1 MNITC
6 TYSIGFPIKETR
18 ALPPGDPLVRRER
31 AGPLR
36 LEVEDALL
44 QCHAVIMARSQLH
57 HWCKCQ
63 ETKDCSNDMSTTIPG
78 HGSAPKKYSVKVK
91 QSERAEDLVG
101 WFWRE
106 LGKFNRVPLILE
118 GKGGGTRDSKE
129 A

>member
-1 MNITC
+1 M
-6 TYSIGFPIKETR
+6 
-18 ALPPGDPLVRRER
+18 
-31 AGPLR
+31 
-36 LEVEDALL
+36 
-44 QCHAVIMARSQLH
+44 AVHPRS
-57 HWCKCQ
+57 
-63 ETKDCSNDMSTTIPG
+63 
-78 HGSAPKKYSVKVK
+78 SVKVK